1 MNRLFAVAMTALVCA
16 SGAQA
21 NPPTSGNADAV
32 LTLSRALELAGAQS
46 PLLEAAEA
54 DSRAADAARTV
65 AGLRPNPT
73 LTTELEN
80 FAGSGA
86 YRGTR
91 SAEATASLGFPIELG
106 GKRAARLALADVQ
119 ITRASL
125 GSMAAGADLKLD
137 VTEAYAVAVATT
149 QRLATARDEARIAAD
164 GARAARLRVEAGRAS
179 PIEAQRADLARINA
193 DAAVG
198 QAERAASVAR
208 GALERLIGPVS
219 GAQLDTGWF
228 RHIPAR
234 TAAQAQGSLLL
245 AAADADVAAA
255 DAGVRLAQSQ
265 RVPDLTLGAGARRL
279 VESDSNAALVSL
291 SVPMPL
297 FQNGRAA
304 LAGARA
310 ERQAADAR
318 RRLTEIR
325 LQQQVIAAD
334 AALADA
340 VAAAATASG
349 PALAAAEE
357 AARIARIGYANGK
370 FSQLDLLEAERS
382 LSETRARATDA
393 LLATHLASAQL
404 ERLAARAP
412 GQQDIMP

>member
-32 LTLSRALELAGAQS
+32 LTLSRALELAGTQS

-125 GSMAAGADLKLD
+125 GSVAAGADLKLN

-325 LQQQVIAAD
+325 LQQQIIAAD

-404 ERLAARAP
+404 ERLTARAP

>member
-1 MNRLFAVAMTALVCA
+1 MNRLFAAAMAALVCA
-16 SGAQA
+16 SSAQA
-21 NPPTSGNADAV
+21 NPPPSGEPDAV
-32 LTLSRALELAGAQS
+32 LTLPRALELAGAQS

-54 DSRAADAARTV
+54 DSRAADTARVV

-73 LTTELEN
+73 LTAELEN
-80 FAGSGA
+80 FGASGA

-91 SAEATASLGFPIELG
+91 SAEATASLGIPIELG
-106 GKRAARLALADVQ
+106 GKRAARLALADVR
-119 ITRASL
+119 IARATLS
-125 GSMAAGADLKLD
+125 SAAAGADLRLD

-149 QRLATARDEARIAAD
+149 QRLATAHDEARIAAD
-164 GARAARLRVEAGRAS
+164 GARAARIRVEAGRAS
-179 PIEAQRADLARINA
+179 PLEAQRADLARINA

-208 GALERLIGPVS
+208 GALERLIGPMPD
-219 GAQLDTGWF
+219 APLDARWF
-228 RHIPAR
+228 QRIPAS
-234 TAAQAQGSLLL
+234 TAAQARGSLLL

-265 RVPDLTLGAGARRL
+265 RMPDLTLGAGLRRL
-279 VESDSNAALVSL
+279 ADSDSNAALVSL
-291 SVPMPL
+291 SVPVPL

-318 RRLTEIR
+318 RRLAELR
-325 LQQQVIAAD
+325 LQQQITAAD

-340 VAAAATASG
+340 AAAAATASG

-404 ERLAARAP
+404 ERLTARAP